1 MDSVRWFSESVRGG
15 GGAGRSKTLSRH
27 GASGSLCS
35 ADALSFQPRSAVQ
48 SGLNQVERCAASIG
62 P

>member
-1 MDSVRWFSESVRGG
+1 MDSVRWFSESVRG